1 MGIPVIAPAA
11 SAATDLPNKTYVDT
25 PTGGTEGVLAIA
37 NSGSAVTISLATNTI
52 FRYTLTANCTF
63 TFPTAAAGRSFTVEL
78 IQDTTGSRAAT
89 WPASVKW
96 PGATN
101 PTLTTT
107 ASKKDIFTFLCTDG
121 TNWYGFV
128 AGQNFT

>member
-1 MGIPVIAPAA
+1 MPVPVIAPTAA
-11 SAATDLPNKTYVDT
+11 SATDLPNKAYVDT
-25 PTGGTEGVLAIA
+25 PTGGVEGVLAIA
-37 NSGSAVTISLATNTI
+37 NSGSTVTISLTTNTI
-52 FRYTLTANCTF
+52 FRYTLNANCTF

-78 IQDTTGSRAAT
+78 AQDGTGSRTVT
-89 WPASVKW
+89 WPGTVRWA
-96 PGATN
+96 GGTT

-107 ASKKDIFTFLCTDG
+107 NSKKDIFTFLCTDG